1 MLLTSLGLH
10 VSENV
15 HAATPQSRRE
25 GIMAPLDFTS
35 GFTPAPADKASSEP
49 EITSAQLL
57 RRHAQDLI
65 ETAERLLAQ
74 AEAELETAYAMVSAA
89 AGRSAAV
96 VSR

>member
-1 MLLTSLGLH
+1 M
-10 VSENV
+10 
-15 HAATPQSRRE
+15 
-25 GIMAPLDFTS
+25 
-35 GFTPAPADKASSEP
+35 
-49 EITSAQLL
+49 L

-96 VSR
+96 ASR